1 MNDDFKMKNDFKI
14 NSKQL
19 TFFMFAAI
27 LEIDSL
33 TTFGWLTKLAGPDAW
48 LAIVFALVLIAPGTT
63 LIALL
68 GRRFPRESIIEYS
81 QRTFGRLI
89 GILIGLFYAGFWT
102 LMAAKVLR
110 QNTDLVNTFLL
121 FRTPR
126 EAVML
131 IMLITVAYLIR
142 NGLTPITKLN
152 VFLFPLM
159 FLPLAVSAFLSLRDF
174 DYTNFF
180 PFLTRGIRPVLEG
193 ALLVAGA
200 FQGLEIL
207 LILMPFVIDQRN
219 TVKASIFAV
228 LLIWVPSL
236 FEMIAVLGVLGP
248 EEASR
253 QLYPTVSLIKASDFP
268 GAFVERLEP
277 LFLLGWIVAAFT
289 TVYINFYL
297 AGLALARLLGIREA
311 KIMIYPLAPAI
322 LTLAMLPPN
331 ILVTINWANQFAF
344 FSLIPLYLLPLTVY
358 FVAFLRG
365 KGERKR
371 REKTRQVA

>member
-200 FQGLEIL
+200 FQGLE
-207 LILMPFVIDQRN
+207 
-219 TVKASIFAV
+219 
-228 LLIWVPSL
+228 
-236 FEMIAVLGVLGP
+236 
-248 EEASR
+248 
-253 QLYPTVSLIKASDFP
+253 
-268 GAFVERLEP
+268 
-277 LFLLGWIVAAFT
+277 
-289 TVYINFYL
+289 
-297 AGLALARLLGIREA
+297 
-311 KIMIYPLAPAI
+311 
-322 LTLAMLPPN
+322 
-331 ILVTINWANQFAF
+331 
-344 FSLIPLYLLPLTVY
+344 
-358 FVAFLRG
+358 
-365 KGERKR
+365 
-371 REKTRQVA
+371 